1 MRLLL
6 FILLSVSGSA
16 GAPLL
21 GAIIFQASAET
32 QQLSPTIDSIR
43 LAGVEHVFLC
53 QPAHSTREMEGYM
66 SEWSKHSRI
75 PSTVHKGTRNAC
87 LAVYPTLVPPSIV
100 TVALVEWNMRLHV
113 NGTIPISHWYLNEEA
128 EDTGAEYAVAPDQSG
143 LVLDWTPFV
152 MRVGARCGY
161 LGRFLCVDSDVVHRH
176 LLRVEYELDVDKDT
190 RELIERDMISPRKYP
205 PPVLSNVFIT
215 RQTPKKGKKEGNLPE
230 PPADPAFSYAWYW
243 MGRECES
250 HMESD
255 MARNAYARRLDNSG
269 EPGDLWYTVY
279 RLGDMAVDPSQAIR
293 LLLEAYDLQPRRR
306 EPLAALMRRYADEG
320 KYTLCQ
326 LFGGLAMAI
335 PFPSGPGTG
344 PHVEIP
350 VYEWMVA
357 DELSICMARLGRVKE
372 AASLLEQLL
381 ATTRMTTMAPEH
393 RTRIEENLLVWKTT
407 TTPRDREKKGA

>member
-1 MRLLL
+1 MRFLL
-6 FILLSVSGSA
+6 FILLLETLVT

-21 GAIIFQASAET
+21 GAIIFQASADT
-32 QQLSPTIDSIR
+32 QQLSPTIDSVR

-87 LAVYPTLVPPSIV
+87 LAIYPTSVPPSIV
-100 TVALVEWNMRLHV
+100 TVVLVEWNMRLHV
-113 NGTIPISHWYLNEEA
+113 NGSIPISHWYLNDEA
-128 EDTGAEYAVAPDQSG
+128 EDTGAEYAVVPDQNG

-161 LGRFLCVDSDVVHRH
+161 LGRFLCVDSDVAHRH
-176 LLRVEYELDVDKDT
+176 MLQVEYELDVDKDT

-205 PPVLSNVFIT
+205 PPILSNVFIT
-215 RQTPKKGKKEGNLPE
+215 RESGKKKPQWSTPE
-230 PPADPAFSYAWYW
+230 PPADPGFAYAWYW

-250 HMESD
+250 HMQPD

-269 EPGDLWYTVY
+269 DPGDLWYTVY
-279 RLGDMAVDPSQAIR
+279 RLGDMSVDPSQSIR

-335 PFPSGPGTG
+335 PFPRGPETG

-350 VYEWMVA
+350 IYEWMVA
-357 DELSICMARLGRVKE
+357 DELSVCMARLGHVKE
-372 AASLLEQLL
+372 AASLLDQLL
-381 ATTRMTTMAPEH
+381 ANPRMTTMAPEH
-393 RTRIEENLLVWKTT
+393 RTRMEENLLVWKTT
-407 TTPRDREKKGA
+407 TTPREKKAA